1 MNVMVCFRNGISAAI
16 ASSASA
22 ELQHL
27 ELKTKSLEELGL
39 NVELIYLD
47 KNDLSKVLEKEDIK
61 PDYIYLYEDE
71 KNNEKDI
78 REFIETN
85 YPNINI
91 ISYNKENSIHYD
103 EHAQTYILDEL
114 ILNNLK
120 IEEKYIVNTL
130 ALIQDLHVIKMYMT
144 ELDNIQAL
152 KHDNIHIFDSEKE
165 ADVFILD
172 FIKENIHSLE
182 TGINQLKK
190 DLERK
195 ETLFNRWEVILKQK
209 EQDFVNK
216 YKPDVKSKKNIE
228 RDM

>member
-22 ELQHL
+22 KLQHL

-91 ISYNKENSIHYD
+91 ISYNKENSIH
-103 EHAQTYILDEL
+103 
-114 ILNNLK
+114 
-120 IEEKYIVNTL
+120 
-130 ALIQDLHVIKMYMT
+130 
-144 ELDNIQAL
+144 
-152 KHDNIHIFDSEKE
+152 
-165 ADVFILD
+165 
-172 FIKENIHSLE
+172 
-182 TGINQLKK
+182 
-190 DLERK
+190 
-195 ETLFNRWEVILKQK
+195 
-209 EQDFVNK
+209 
-216 YKPDVKSKKNIE
+216 
-228 RDM
+228 

>member
-1 MNVMVCFRNGISAAI
+1 MNITVCFRNGISAAI
-16 ASSASA
+16 ASSATA
-22 ELQHL
+22 
-27 ELKTKSLEELGL
+27 KSLKEIGL

-85 YPNINI
+85 YPNIDI

-120 IEEKYIVNTL
+120 VEEKYIVNDL
-130 ALIQDLHVIKMYMT
+130 ALIQDLHVIKVSMT

-172 FIKENIHSLE
+172 FIKENIYTLE
-182 TGINQLKK
+182 AGINQFKK
-190 DLERK
+190 GLERK
-195 ETLFNRWEVILKQK
+195 ETMLNKCEALLKQK

-216 YKPDVKSKKNIE
+216 YKPDTKVKKDIE
-228 RDM
+228 RDI

>member
-1 MNVMVCFRNGISAAI
+1 
-16 ASSASA
+16 
-22 ELQHL
+22 
-27 ELKTKSLEELGL
+27 
-39 NVELIYLD
+39 
-47 KNDLSKVLEKEDIK
+47 
-61 PDYIYLYEDE
+61 
-71 KNNEKDI
+71 
-78 REFIETN
+78 
-85 YPNINI
+85 
-91 ISYNKENSIHYD
+91 
-103 EHAQTYILDEL
+103 
-114 ILNNLK
+114 
-120 IEEKYIVNTL
+120 
-130 ALIQDLHVIKMYMT
+130 MYMT